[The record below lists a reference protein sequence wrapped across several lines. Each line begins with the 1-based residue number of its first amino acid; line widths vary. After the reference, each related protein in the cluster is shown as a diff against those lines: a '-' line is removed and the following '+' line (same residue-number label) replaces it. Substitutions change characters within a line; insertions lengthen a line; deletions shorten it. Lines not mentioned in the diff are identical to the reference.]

1 MKLDKGFVF
10 FFQTLIPT
18 TAPSE
23 EDRLEEL
30 QRRNTLCL
38 PHLKSSYPMELSVN
52 KENARPE
59 DIVQDKRDQRGKRK
73 VEEEGPRG
81 TYKKWKT
88 ENSLSLSNDLS
99 YLGRSTRSDSNLR
112 RDTLSIASKEVE
124 ELPAKQAPQQSYA
137 FEVVM
142 EPPKKMRPNRMTR
155 SVASGNLKN
164 AAESGQSVLTER
176 TTAKMKNQVTTKT
189 TVPKTKDGIANKST
203 TGRFHRGEG
212 VRSSFKNATQKVAA
226 SFRGRK
232 VAK

>member
-1 MKLDKGFVF
+1 M
-10 FFQTLIPT
+10 
-18 TAPSE
+18 
-23 EDRLEEL
+23 EEL

-52 KENARPE
+52 KENTRPE
-59 DIVQDKRDQRGKRK
+59 DIKREQGGKRK

-88 ENSLSLSNDLS
+88 ENTLSLSNDLS
-99 YLGRSTRSDSNLR
+99 YLGRSTRSESSLR
-112 RDTLSIASKEVE
+112 RDTLGVVSKEREVA
-124 ELPAKQAPQQSYA
+124 PPKPAPQQSYA

-142 EPPKKMRPNRMTR
+142 EPPKKMRPNRLTR

-164 AAESGQSVLTER
+164 AESVEGILNER
-176 TTAKMKNQVTTKT
+176 PTSKTKNQTSTNRPASSKAT
-189 TVPKTKDGIANKST
+189 APKTKDVASKST
-203 TGRFHRGEG
+203 TSRFHRGEG
-212 VRSSFKNATQKVAA
+212 VRSSFKSATQKVAA